1 MSMLTLNGQVLNV
14 FDSPASND
22 KATGEVRPDA
32 SRVQILAEN
41 ELQNGQK
48 RQELVNL
55 KVDDPLPY
63 REGLG
68 RAVRVPVGAFV
79 ASGSVMYF
87 ALKGQKPEFPDASA
101 TGRGLDGG
109 AVRPAGG
116 GRAAGGAGR

>member
-14 FDSPASND
+14 FDSPASTD
-22 KATGEVRPDA
+22 KATGEVRPAA

-55 KVDDPLPY
+55 KVEDPHPY

-68 RAVRVPVGAFV
+68 RTVRVPVGAFV
-79 ASGSVMYF
+79 ASGAVLFF
-87 ALKGQKPEFPDASA
+87 ALKGQRPEFPDASA
-101 TGRGLDGG
+101 TGRGPDGG
-109 AVRPAGG
+109 AARPAGG
-116 GRAAGGAGR
+116 SRAAGVAAL